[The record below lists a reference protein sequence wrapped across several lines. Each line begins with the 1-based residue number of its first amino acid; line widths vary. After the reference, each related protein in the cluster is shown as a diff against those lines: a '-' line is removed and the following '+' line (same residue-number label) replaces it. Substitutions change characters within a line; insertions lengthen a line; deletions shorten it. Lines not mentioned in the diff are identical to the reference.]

1 MAITTTKIYASTLAE
16 QYASRLDGERLR
28 RIAEAKTVE
37 SGLRMLGDYGYFY
50 EHGGTIDGFVVEETN
65 RLIEFITENAADE
78 VVADALTLPFWYNN
92 VKLSY
97 KSRYVE
103 IPPENYYRF
112 QNDASKIADF
122 DYSDCDGVLA
132 DTLTD
137 LDAENE
143 RKPQNIDIAITCAM
157 YKNLCSCR
165 NRTLRKYFRAEVDMK
180 NILTAA
186 RMHRLG
192 IKNDREFIDGGTID
206 RDTLVEAADGKNFA
220 LLFMR
225 TPYEEMADSL
235 EQSDFSELYEFE
247 RGADEYL
254 FYMTDSLCRNM
265 SSYEPFLNYY
275 TRARIELKAI
285 KTALV
290 CVKTDARDVFF
301 ARMPEIYK

>member
-1 MAITTTKIYASTLAE
+1 M

-37 SGLRMLGDYGYFY
+37 SGLRMLGDYGYYY
-50 EHGGTIDGFVVEETN
+50 ESGGTIDGFVVEETN
-65 RLIEFITENAADE
+65 RLIEFVTENASDE
-78 VVADALTLPFWYNN
+78 VVADALTMPFWYNN

-97 KSRYVE
+97 KSRYVDVQ
-103 IPPENYYRF
+103 PDMYYRL
-112 QNDASKIADF
+112 QNDAAKIAAS
-122 DYSDCDGVLA
+122 DYSECDDALA
-132 DTLTD
+132 DALGT

-143 RKPQNIDIAITCAM
+143 RKPQNIDIAITNAM

-165 NRTLRKYFRAEVDMK
+165 NRILRKYFKAEVDMK

-192 IKNDREFIDGGTID
+192 LKNGEEFIGGGTLD
-206 RDTLVEAADGKNFA
+206 RDTLIEAADGKNFA

-225 TPYEEMADSL
+225 TPYEGMADSL
-235 EQSDFSELYEFE
+235 EQSGFSALYEFE
-247 RGADEYL
+247 READEYL
-254 FYMTDSLCRNM
+254 FYMTDSLCQNM